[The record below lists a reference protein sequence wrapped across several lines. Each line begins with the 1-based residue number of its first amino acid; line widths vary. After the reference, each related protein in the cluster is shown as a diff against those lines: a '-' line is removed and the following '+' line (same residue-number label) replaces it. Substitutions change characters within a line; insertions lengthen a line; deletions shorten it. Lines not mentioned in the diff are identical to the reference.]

1 MKHLL
6 GIDIGTTG
14 TKTLLFAENGTLLG
28 HAYKPYPLHTPKP
41 EWREQDS
48 EDWWQAVVLTVR
60 EVCAQANTQLNIA
73 AISLSTQGGTL
84 VPVDRD
90 FMPLRRAIVWND
102 HRCADEASVFLQEVG
117 PAEMMYR
124 KTGWK
129 LGKGSVPQKIRWL
142 KDHEPDLFEKT
153 AMFLTVPDYISYR
166 MTGIPAVDLSNLGNN
181 RLCDIQAARYDDEI
195 LRYAGITEQ
204 QLPQIVRSGEVIG
217 TLTDE
222 AASAMGL
229 STRPVLVAGAHDQYA
244 VALGAGANHPGDI
257 LIGSGTAWVI
267 TAIADAPDFDSGLA
281 QSIAAAPGM
290 WGSLSSLAS
299 GGVCL
304 EWLRKNLAAADN
316 EDLLSYDA
324 INEAV
329 SCRKVAEDGLYF
341 YPFSGKSSDTARFTR
356 ASFVGLDLSHDKF
369 HLARAIM
376 EGVAF
381 QTHWMMDL
389 FRNKPSE
396 NGIFLAGG
404 ASKSNVWCQIL
415 ADITGIPVRTS
426 KVTDLACVGAAILAG
441 VGSGVFFNVDE
452 GYRFLSTDE
461 QVIYP
466 DEERTCLYKDAEKEY
481 KRVANV
487 LGCIE

>member
-28 HAYKPYPLHTPKP
+28 YAYQSYPLYTPQS
-41 EWREQDS
+41 EWCEQDA
-48 EDWWQAVVLTVR
+48 EDWWHAVVSTVR
-60 EVCAQANTQLNIA
+60 EVCALANTTLNVA
-73 AISLSTQGGTL
+73 AVSLSTQGGTL

-90 FMPLRRAIVWND
+90 FTPLRRAIVWND
-102 HRCADEASVFLQEVG
+102 HRCSDEREAFLQEVG
-117 PAEMMYR
+117 PAETMYR

-142 KDHEPDLFEKT
+142 KDHEPELFEKT

-181 RLCDIQAARYDDEI
+181 RLCDIRAARYDKDI
-195 LRYAGITEQ
+195 LHYAGITEQ
-204 QLPQIVRSGEVIG
+204 QLPKIVCSGEIIG

-222 AASAMGL
+222 AALAMGL
-229 STRPVLVAGAHDQYA
+229 SSRPVLVAGAHDQYA
-244 VALGAGANHPGDI
+244 VALGAGANDPGDI

-267 TAIADAPDFDSGLA
+267 TAISDAPDFESGLA
-281 QSIAAAPGM
+281 QSVAAAPGM

-304 EWLRKNLAAADN
+304 EWLRKNLAAGN
-316 EDLLSYDA
+316 EGLLSYDA

-329 SCRKVAEDGLYF
+329 SSRKAAEDGLFF
-341 YPFSGKSSDTARFTR
+341 YPFSGKSSDTTRFTR

-381 QTHWMMDL
+381 QTHWMMEL
-389 FRNKPSE
+389 FKNKPSK
-396 NGIFLAGG
+396 NGIRLAGG
-404 ASKSNVWCQIL
+404 ASKSSVWCQIL
-415 ADITGIPVRTS
+415 ADITGIPVRNS
-426 KVTDLACVGAAILAG
+426 KVTDLACVGAAVLAG
-441 VGSGVFFNVDE
+441 VGSGVFLNVDE
-452 GYRFLSTDE
+452 GYRSLSTDE

-466 DEERTCLYKDAEKEY
+466 DEERMRLYKAAEMQY
-481 KRVANV
+481 KRIAKV
-487 LGCIE
+487 LSCNF